1 MTSSTR
7 KNFRADPAPRSAAA
21 AEAQLSD
28 LVDGGA
34 LTGAGVRGPAAR
46 GAAPVHL
53 CRHCG
58 APLKGGSAQE
68 SGFCCAGCAYVHR
81 LVHEHGLEGYY
92 RIKDAVIAP
101 ADAVVFQ
108 PRDYQWLAEAQ
119 AAAETA
125 GAAGGASSAVPELTL
140 EVQGI
145 SCAGCVWLIEKVFHQ
160 QKGAL
165 FIETDAQLGRMRF
178 RWQRGVFD
186 APAFARALQS
196 FNYLVGPPGEE
207 PAVPESKLLIRRVG
221 LCAAF
226 MMNVML
232 FALPAY
238 FGMEEGFAYAGLF
251 NTLAMA
257 FATLSLLTGG
267 TYFLSRAVRALRDGV
282 LHIDLPIA
290 VGIVGSYAGSVYG
303 WLTGEHTLIYF
314 DFVATFIFLMLV
326 GRWAQVAAVERNRRR
341 LLTANARPHKVSVD
355 TPRGAVDRPVEE
367 LAAGDVF
374 SIRSG
379 QVVPVE
385 AQLEST
391 VATLGTAWITGEA
404 DPREVRAGARV
415 PAGAV
420 NLGRGV
426 IRLRAAQPWSASL
439 LAQLLRPTGRD
450 QFRHRLLE
458 RVVAGYLIGIFAVA
472 ALTAIGWWT
481 LTHDVAQTW
490 AAVTAVLVVSCPC
503 AIGLAYPLAD
513 EMATVALR
521 RFGVFV
527 RENDLFPRLTRI
539 RKLIF
544 DKTGTLTLETPVLAN
559 PEVLPGLAAP
569 ARAALLALVR
579 DNPHPVS
586 QCLTENL
593 LASGHV
599 AGLEPAPGEVGE
611 ETGQGVFL
619 RTPLGLWTLGRPGWR
634 PSAQPYVLSK
644 VDDATSRDDVAGNPY
659 LIRKDDGG
667 AHDTE
672 LACDGVVLARFR
684 FTDSARPGAAEEIAA
699 LRAAGYETYIL
710 SGDRGEKVE
719 RMATELGMPAQH
731 AIAGATPEEKARWV
745 QRIDDRDTLMLGDGA
760 NDSLAFDAAFAR
772 GTPVIHRGVLEGKAD
787 FYYLGRGL
795 DGLRRMFAVNDTR
808 RLTQLVLI
816 VFSIAYNCTTVTIA
830 ALGHMNPLI
839 AAVIMPVSSLLSLV
853 IVGVG
858 MRRWLKV
865 G

>member
-1 MTSSTR
+1 MSLPTR
-7 KNFRADPAPRSAAA
+7 IN
-21 AEAQLSD
+21 
-28 LVDGGA
+28 LVDGGVP
-34 LTGAGVRGPAAR
+34 GAEVRGPRAS
-46 GAAPVHL
+46 GAPVHH

-58 APLKGGSAQE
+58 APLANAAARE
-68 SGFCCAGCAYVHR
+68 SGFCCAGCTYVYR

-92 RIKDAVIAP
+92 KIKDSVIAP
-101 ADAVVFQ
+101 VDQVVFQ
-108 PRDYQWLAEAQ
+108 PRDYVWLTELQ
-119 AAAETA
+119 LLTEQRA
-125 GAAGGASSAVPELTL
+125 GAATPELTL
-140 EVQGI
+140 DVQGI
-145 SCAGCVWLIEKVFHQ
+145 SCAGCVWLIEKIYHQ
-160 QKGAL
+160 QPGAV
-165 FIETDAQLGRMRF
+165 FIETDAQLGRLRF
-178 RWQRGVFD
+178 RWTRGEFD
-186 APAFARALQS
+186 AAAFARSLQG
-196 FNYLVGPPGEE
+196 FNYLVGPAGEE
-207 PAVPESKLLIRRVG
+207 PAVPESKFLVRRIG

-238 FGMEEGFAYAGLF
+238 FGMERDFAYAGLF
-251 NTLAMA
+251 DTLSMA
-257 FATLSLLTGG
+257 FATLSVLSGG
-267 TYFLSRAVRALRDGV
+267 TYFLNRAWRALRDRV
-282 LHIDLPIA
+282 MHIDLPIA
-290 VGIVGSYAGSVYG
+290 VGIVGSYIGSVYG
-303 WLTGEHTLIYF
+303 WFTGEHSVVYF
-314 DFVATFIFLMLV
+314 DFVATFILLMLI
-326 GRWAQVAAVERNRRR
+326 GRWAQVVAVERNRRR
-341 LLTANARPHKVSVD
+341 LLHAQSRPQKVAVD
-355 TPRGAVDRPVEE
+355 TPRGLVDRPVEE

-391 VATLGTAWITGEA
+391 SATLGTAWISGEA

-415 PAGAV
+415 PSGAV

-458 RVVAGYLIGIFAVA
+458 RVVTGYLIGIFVVA
-472 ALTAIGWWT
+472 TATACGWWFGT
-481 LTHDVAQTW
+481 GDMARTW

-527 RENDLFPRLTRI
+527 RENDLFPRLGRI

-559 PEVLPGLAAP
+559 PEALRALTAP

-586 QCLTENL
+586 QSLNEVL
-593 LASGHV
+593 LSDARAAEV
-599 AGLEPAPGEVGE
+599 EPAAGPVSE
-611 ETGQGVFL
+611 EAGHGVTL
-619 RTPLGLWTLGRPGWR
+619 RTSLGLWSLGRPGWR
-634 PSAQPYVLSK
+634 AESVDRPTNCPQPSSS
-644 VDDATSRDDVAGNPY
+644 TEG
-659 LIRKDDGG
+659 
-667 AHDTE
+667 HDTE
-672 LACDGVVLARFR
+672 FACEGVVLARFH
-684 FTDSARPGAAEEIAA
+684 FTDSARPGAREEIAA
-699 LRAAGYETYIL
+699 LRSAGFATYIL
-710 SGDRGEKVE
+710 SGDRSEKVQ
-719 RMATELGMPAQH
+719 RMADELGLPREH
-731 AIAGATPEEKARWV
+731 AVAGATPEQKARWV
-745 QRIDDRDTLMLGDGA
+745 AQLDAKDTLMLGDGA

-795 DGLRRMFAVNDTR
+795 EGLRRMFSVNDTR
-808 RLTQLVLI
+808 RRTQGVLI
-816 VFSIAYNCTTVTIA
+816 TFSVLYNCTTVAFA
-830 ALGHMNPLI
+830 ALGHMSPLI
-839 AAVIMPVSSLLSLV
+839 AAVIMPASSLLSLA

-858 MRRWLKV
+858 MRRWVKV

>member
-1 MTSSTR
+1 MSFS
-7 KNFRADPAPRSAAA
+7 PRNNSKKFSLARVASPGGAAGDQRDKA
-21 AEAQLSD
+21 ASPIAAD

-34 LTGAGVRGPAAR
+34 LTGAQVRGPRAH
-46 GAAPVHL
+46 GTAPVHHCL
-53 CRHCG
+53 HCG
-58 APLKGGSAQE
+58 VPLATDAARE
-68 SGFCCAGCAYVHR
+68 SGFCCSGCAYVHR

-92 RIKDAVIAP
+92 KIKDAVIAP
-101 ADAVVFQ
+101 ADQIVFQ
-108 PRDYQWLAEAQ
+108 PRDYLWLAELQ
-119 AAAETA
+119 AAAE
-125 GAAGGASSAVPELTL
+125 GSSSTPGSQEARVTRTILELTL

-178 RWQRGVFD
+178 RWTPREFD
-186 APAFARALQS
+186 AAAFARTLQS

-207 PAVPESKLLIRRVG
+207 PAVPESKLLVRRVG

-238 FGMEEGFAYAGLF
+238 FGMEESFAYAGLF
-251 NTLAMA
+251 NTLSMV
-257 FATLSLLTGG
+257 FATLSLLSGG
-267 TYFLSRAVRALRDGV
+267 TYFFGRAIRALRDGV

-290 VGIVGSYAGSVYG
+290 VGIIGSYVGSVYG
-303 WLTGEHTLIYF
+303 WATGEHSFIYF

-326 GRWAQVAAVERNRRR
+326 GRWAQVVAVERNRRR

-355 TPRGAVDRPVEE
+355 TPRGTVDRPVEE
-367 LAAGDVF
+367 LVAGDIF

-379 QVVPVE
+379 QVIPVE

-391 VATLGTAWITGEA
+391 QATMGTAWITGEA
-404 DPREVRAGARV
+404 DPRHVRAGARV

-426 IRLRAAQPWSASL
+426 VRLRAMQPWSASL
-439 LAQLLRPTGRD
+439 LAQLLRPVGRD
-450 QFRHRLLE
+450 QYRHRMME
-458 RVVAGYLIGIFAVA
+458 RVVGGYLIGIFAVA
-472 ALTAIGWWT
+472 TLTAIGWWIT
-481 LTHDVAQTW
+481 TGDGALTW

-527 RENDLFPRLTRI
+527 REGDLFPRLSRI
-539 RKLIF
+539 KKLIF

-579 DNPHPVS
+579 DNPHPIS
-586 QCLTENL
+586 QCLNENL
-593 LASGHV
+593 LASLV
-599 AGLEPAPGEVGE
+599 MSAGLEPAPGEVHE
-611 ETGQGVFL
+611 ETGYGVWLKNEFG
-619 RTPLGLWTLGRPGWR
+619 TWTLGRRGWR
-634 PSAQPYVLSK
+634 IHIACNPPDETNAQES
-644 VDDATSRDDVAGNPY
+644 
-659 LIRKDDGG
+659 
-667 AHDTE
+667 HDTE
-672 LACDGVVLARFR
+672 FACDGVVLARFR
-684 FTDSARPGAAEEIAA
+684 FTDSARPGAREEIAA
-699 LRAAGYETYIL
+699 LRQAGFQTFIL

-719 RMATELGMPAQH
+719 GMADELGMHRQH
-731 AIAGATPEEKARWV
+731 AVAGATPAEKAQWV
-745 QRIDDRDTLMLGDGA
+745 QQIDRRDTLMLGDGA

-795 DGLRRMFAVNDTR
+795 EGLRRMFAVNGTR
-808 RLTQLVLI
+808 RVTQAVLVT
-816 VFSIAYNCTTVTIA
+816 FSILYNCTTVTLA
-830 ALGHMNPLI
+830 AFGHMNPLI